1 MFHHD
6 RHASDCLCN
15 QLPVEKVTSARDEV
29 IDEAR
34 RGLGISRRSIMAGFG
49 AAGGLAMGSQVASAS
64 TVSTAATSRGSN
76 RAGAKLVVLG
86 TRAGPPVDI
95 HQVGAASA
103 LVVDGRTYV
112 VDCGRASVTQFVK
125 AGLRLDS
132 IAGVFL
138 THLHADHI
146 ADYYNFF
153 MLGGHIKN
161 QLGDHIASSVPV
173 YGPGP
178 AGGLQPKFGGGTVPT
193 VNPSNPTPG
202 TAQMTESLHAAYAYS
217 MNVFLRDMN
226 VVDIRTLIDVH
237 EISNPA
243 GTNADFTNTAPD
255 MRPFRIFRDDKVDV
269 FATLVPHGPIYPAYA
284 FRFDTAYG
292 SVTFSGDTRHS
303 RNLVEMAQGTD
314 LLVHEAIGV
323 DGAGLG
329 EASLAHMLQSHS
341 SSTRLGCRQEANAQH
356 LVVSH
361 YADLGA
367 EKVAVQRWRR
377 LAQLG
382 YRGKATIGRD
392 MDTFTLPARRGRA

>member
-1 MFHHD
+1 M
-6 RHASDCLCN
+6 
-15 QLPVEKVTSARDEV
+15 

-34 RGLGISRRSIMAGFG
+34 RGLGISRRSVMAGLG
-49 AAGGLAMGSQVASAS
+49 AASGLAMVPQMAGA
-64 TVSTAATSRGSN
+64 STAAAASSSARSDQ
-76 RAGAKLVVLG
+76 AGAELVLLG

-112 VDCGRASVTQFVK
+112 VDCGRSSVTQFVR

-132 IAGVFL
+132 IAGIFL

-161 QLGDHIASSVPV
+161 QRGDHIASSVPV
-173 YGPGP
+173 HGPGP
-178 AGGLQPKFGGGTVPT
+178 AGGLQPEFGGTSAPT
-193 VNPSNPTPG
+193 VNPVNPTPG
-202 TAQMTESLHAAYAYS
+202 TAQMTESLHSAYAYS

-226 VVDIRTLIDVH
+226 VVDIRTLIDVR
-237 EISNPA
+237 EIVNPA
-243 GTNADFTNTAPD
+243 GTDADFMHTAPD

-269 FATLVPHGPIYPAYA
+269 FATLVPHGPVYPAYA

-292 SVTFSGDTRHS
+292 SVTFSGDTRYS
-303 RNLVEMAQGTD
+303 GNLVELAQGTD

-329 EASLAHMLQSHS
+329 AASLDHMLQSHV
-341 SSTRLGCRQEANAQH
+341 LIDKVGLVAQEAQAKH

-367 EKVAVQRWRR
+367 QEVDVRRWRR
-377 LAQLG
+377 LAQQG
-382 YRGKATIGRD
+382 YDGKATIGQD
-392 MDTFTLPARRGRA
+392 LDTFTLPARVGRRPAGRGRRS